1 MIPGARA
8 AQVTLK
14 KLAGSSGLPLDLLA
28 ASVAVG
34 VAAGYVG
41 VLYHHLT
48 DFIQTLAL
56 GREGD
61 PLDVLGA
68 GSVPWWWLLVLP
80 AIGGLVTWPIVYRW
94 VTEARGTGAPEVI
107 KAVIADGARIRGRVA
122 IGKLIA
128 SSVTVGTGGSVGREG
143 PIIQIGAALGSKLS
157 RTLKWSTE
165 NTSSLVGAGAAAG
178 IAAVFNAPI
187 AGAFYALEV
196 ILRNF
201 AASLFAPIVL
211 ASVTATAVSRAN
223 LGDYPAFQV
232 PAYSLESGYELVVYV
247 VMGVVCG
254 LVGVFFIH
262 FIELMHDSFQK
273 LKLPDF
279 AKPVVGGLGV
289 GVLLLATPAV
299 YGTGFG
305 AITDILTNDQTFL
318 ALLIILVAKLLAT
331 AFTIASGGSGGLL
344 SPTLFLGAIV
354 GWFFGFFAHSVF
366 PGSTG
371 TPGAYAL
378 VGMGALLAA
387 TTHAPITAILML
399 FEISGNYEII
409 LPLMAASVSSM
420 AISRGLSTYSMEDR
434 KLLKLGVDPHV
445 QPEALLMESFRVE
458 DVMRS
463 GGRLVPPSMPV
474 PKLVTEFLASR
485 VNERYVVD
493 DDNRYHGVITLH
505 DLHEASQLEDTP
517 ENLIV
522 AEDIARTDVPSV
534 SPHSSLTECME
545 EMLRHHAMV
554 LPVVS
559 ESTDHFLGT
568 VSEHDIIGLYN
579 REIIRKDILGTLDY
593 GRDEDPDRHN
603 LIHLPHGFA
612 VERLAIPPHHAGKSL
627 KELNLR
633 ASYNL
638 TVVSIQ
644 DPDTP
649 DRDEVPNPERPLPAG
664 VHLIV
669 VGEKACIQRFL
680 DPAAS
685 VKTPG
690 HVGDPSLEPLEEPG

>member
-8 AQVTLK
+8 AQISLK

-28 ASVAVG
+28 ASIAVG

-48 DFIQTLAL
+48 DFIQHLVL
-56 GREGD
+56 GRAGD
-61 PLDVLGA
+61 PIDVLGA
-68 GSVPWWWLLVLP
+68 GTVPWWWILVLP
-80 AIGGLVTWPIVYRW
+80 ALGGLAISPIVYRW

-107 KAVIADGARIRGRVA
+107 KAVLADGGRIRGRVA
-122 IGKLIA
+122 LGKLIA

-143 PIIQIGAALGSKLS
+143 PIIQIGAALGSKLAQML
-157 RTLKWSTE
+157 RWSTE
-165 NTSSLVGAGAAAG
+165 NTTSLVGAGAAAG

-211 ASVTATAVSRAN
+211 ASVTATAVSRAH
-223 LGDYPAFQV
+223 LGDFPAFQV
-232 PAYSLESGYELVVYV
+232 PAYSLESGYELAVYV
-247 VMGVVCG
+247 VMGLVCG

-262 FIELMHDSFQK
+262 FIELMQRSFEE
-273 LKLPDF
+273 LDVPDF
-279 AKPVVGGLGV
+279 SKPLIGGVGV
-289 GVLLLATPAV
+289 GVLVLASPAV

-331 AFTIASGGSGGLL
+331 TFTIGSGGSGGLL

-354 GWFFGFFAHSVF
+354 GWFFGFFAHSLF
-366 PGSTG
+366 PAATG

-387 TTHAPITAILML
+387 TTHAPLTAILML
-399 FEISGNYEII
+399 FEITGNYEII

-420 AISRGLSTYSMEDR
+420 ATSRGLSQYSMEDR

-463 GGRLVPPSMPV
+463 GGRVVPPAMPL

-505 DLHEASQLEDTP
+505 ELNEASQLDETPDT
-517 ENLIV
+517 LIL
-522 AEDIARTDVPSV
+522 AEDLARTDVPSV
-534 SPHSSLTECME
+534 TPHSSLTECIE
-545 EMLRHHAMV
+545 AMLRHHATV

-559 ESTDHFLGT
+559 ESTGHFLGT

-593 GRDEDPDRHN
+593 GHDEDPDRHN

-612 VERLAIPPHHAGKSL
+612 VERLAIPSHHAGKSL

-680 DPAAS
+680 DPHS
-685 VKTPG
+685 KPTIPG
-690 HVGDPSLEPLEEPG
+690 YVGDPSLEPMEERG